1 MSTMRALTVTA
12 MIIAFLTTSA
22 FAQQSERQTTRRSDS
37 EKKED
42 ADIDKAYK
50 AVTDRG
56 QAPAAPKKDP
66 WQLVRPATTD
76 KPKQ

>member
-1 MSTMRALTVTA
+1 MRALTATA

-22 FAQQSERQTTRRSDS
+22 FAQQERQTTRRSDA

-42 ADIDKAYK
+42 AEVDKAYK
-50 AVTDRG
+50 AVTGGG

-66 WQLVRPATTD
+66 WQTVRPVAAD
-76 KPKQ
+76 KPKR

>member
-1 MSTMRALTVTA
+1 MKALTATA

-22 FAQQSERQTTRRSDS
+22 FAQQSERQTTRRSDA

-42 ADIDKAYK
+42 ADVDKAYK
-50 AVTDRG
+50 AATDRG

-66 WQLVRPATTD
+66 WHTVRPATTD
-76 KPKQ
+76 KPQR